1 MGPFFFG
8 IVNSFLIFIY
18 TMIELTWIQFKRL
31 DYIRNLSEQQQ
42 VREYR
47 FYLDVLSN
55 ERLRQNKGE
64 TCFLLQ
70 ENKFYLLQED
80 GNRII
85 WCY

>member
-1 MGPFFFG
+1 M
-8 IVNSFLIFIY
+8 N
-18 TMIELTWIQFKRL
+18 ELTWPQFKRL
-31 DYIRNLSEQQQ
+31 NHIRNLTEQQQ

-47 FYLDVLSN
+47 FYLDALSN
-55 ERLRQNKGE
+55 ERLRQSKGQ

-85 WCY
+85 WCF

>member
-1 MGPFFFG
+1 
-8 IVNSFLIFIY
+8 
-18 TMIELTWIQFKRL
+18 MIELTWLQFKRL

>member
-1 MGPFFFG
+1 
-8 IVNSFLIFIY
+8 
-18 TMIELTWIQFKRL
+18 MIELTWIQFKRL

>member
-1 MGPFFFG
+1 M
-8 IVNSFLIFIY
+8 N
-18 TMIELTWIQFKRL
+18 ELTWLQFKRL

-47 FYLDVLSN
+47 FYLDALSN
-55 ERLRQNKGE
+55 ERLRQNKGG

-85 WCY
+85 WCS

>member
-1 MGPFFFG
+1 M
-8 IVNSFLIFIY
+8 N
-18 TMIELTWIQFKRL
+18 ELTWLQFKRL

-47 FYLDVLSN
+47 FYLDALSN
-55 ERLRQNKGE
+55 ERFRQSKGQ

-85 WCY
+85 WCS